1 MHPAEPITP
10 CWLAALALDFE
21 RRGAATVLAGR
32 KHHGPLRVQKALYPE
47 GAEVCH
53 AIVLHPP
60 AGIAGG
66 DRLQIN
72 AMVGAEAHVLLTTP
86 GAGKWYRSGGAC
98 AEQAVTIKIGAGG
111 TVEWLPQESILFNG
125 AKANMRT
132 TVELAAGAR
141 FIGVETLCFGRRAS
155 GESFDKGSVR
165 LGTDI
170 RMEGI
175 PLWRERGMVEGGSAL
190 MESPAGLAGY
200 SVCSTVFAAGSD
212 IPPETLAAC
221 RQVVVTETDSH
232 AGISAMPKLFVGR
245 YLGHSPEAA
254 RQWFVELWRHLRPA
268 LLGREMLVPRIWYT

>member
-10 CWLAALALDFE
+10 CWLAALDLDFE
-21 RRGAATVLAGR
+21 RRGAATVLASR
-32 KHHGPLRVQKALYPE
+32 KHYGPLRVQKALYPE
-47 GAEVCH
+47 GADICH

-72 AMVGAEAHVLLTTP
+72 ATAGAKAHALLTTP

-98 AEQAVTIKIGAGG
+98 AEQAVTIKVGAGG
-111 TVEWLPQESILFNG
+111 TAEWLPQESILFTG
-125 AKANMRT
+125 AEANMHT

-155 GESFDKGSVR
+155 GETFDKGSAR

-170 RMEGI
+170 LIEGI
-175 PLWRERGMVEGGSAL
+175 PLWRERGMIEGGAAL
-190 MESPAGLAGY
+190 MSSPAGLAGY
-200 SVCSTVFAAGSD
+200 SVCSTMLAAGAD

-221 RQVVVTETDSH
+221 RQITVTETGSRS
-232 AGISAMPKLFVGR
+232 GMSAMPKLFVGR

-254 RQWFVELWRHLRPA
+254 RHWFVELWRHLRPA
-268 LLGREMLVPRIWYT
+268 LLGREMAMPRIWHT